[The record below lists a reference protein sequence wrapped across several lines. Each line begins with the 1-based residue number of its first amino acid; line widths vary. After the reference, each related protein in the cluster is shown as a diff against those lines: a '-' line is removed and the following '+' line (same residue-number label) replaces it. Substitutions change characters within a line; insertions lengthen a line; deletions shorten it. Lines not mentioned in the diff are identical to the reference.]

1 MSVTK
6 QDPAQRGKGAGHTV
20 PFEAFLMWLHIDARA
35 RNDTEW
41 VEWYKGWLK
50 DLPEGDG
57 REDYIEKS
65 RADYEKR
72 MGETVD
78 EYLDRTHDERLAQ
91 LHKESRAEYLAESS
105 KKRRAEYLAESSKRH
120 RAEYLAESSKKRRAE
135 ALVERTKKYVEDAT
149 NHQIMVENFK
159 MFQREYVD
167 MMIRRCG

>member
-6 QDPAQRGKGAGHTV
+6 QDPAQRGKGTGHTV

-41 VEWYKGWLK
+41 VEWYKGWLR

-91 LHKESRAEYLAESS
+91 LHKESRAE
-105 KKRRAEYLAESSKRH
+105 RRAQLHKEN
-120 RAEYLAESSKKRRAE
+120 RAK
-135 ALVERTKKYVEDAT
+135 RTKKYVEDAT

-159 MFQREYVD
+159 MFQREYVG

>member
-1 MSVTK
+1 M
-6 QDPAQRGKGAGHTV
+6 

-41 VEWYKGWLK
+41 VKWYKEWLK

-65 RADYEKR
+65 RADYERR
-72 MGETVD
+72 MGETV
-78 EYLDRTHDERLAQ
+78 EEHLDRTRKERFAR
-91 LHKESRAEYLAESS
+91 LHKV
-105 KKRRAEYLAESSKRH
+105 RRAE
-120 RAEYLAESSKKRRAE
+120 RRAE
-135 ALVERTKKYVEDAT
+135 RTKEYVEEAT

-167 MMIRRCG
+167 MTIRRCG

>member
-41 VEWYKGWLK
+41 VEWYKGWLR

-91 LHKESRAEYLAESS
+91 LHKESRAE
-105 KKRRAEYLAESSKRH
+105 RRAER
-120 RAEYLAESSKKRRAE
+120 RAQFHKERRAE
-135 ALVERTKKYVEDAT
+135 RRAQFHKERRAERTKKYVEDAT